1 MTTKELLASE
11 ESNFLKFQEFLID
24 EWSDGDGYESVL
36 SLIDRLPV
44 PENWIIELPSKAK
57 QGENYKTI
65 PVDIMEGAA
74 RAIFG
79 DARLHSVSSPIITQD
94 KNGRFAATVT
104 IQYKCGKL
112 LLPGVGTVYAA
123 DISLLELAV
132 PKASTMAIKNAL
144 KQLGGYFGKYLNRSE
159 DQVELPAQKEE
170 PKLTTEDLAQIIAK
184 CSSKDE
190 LQSYRFVA
198 YAKGVP
204 AEIQELYETKLRT
217 LNKKQ

>member
-1 MTTKELLASE
+1 MTTKELLQQE
-11 ESNFLKFQEFLID
+11 EANFLKFQEFIV
-24 EWSDGDGYESVL
+24 DGESYEAVL
-36 SLIDRLPV
+36 AILDKVNV

-57 QGENYKTI
+57 QGETYKTI

-74 RAIFG
+74 KAIFG
-79 DARLHSVSSPIITQD
+79 YAKLKSISSPIITQD
-94 KNGRFAATVT
+94 KNGRFAATIT
-104 IQYKCGKL
+104 IEYQCGDL
-112 LLPGVGTVYAA
+112 VLPGVGTVYAA

-159 DQVELPAQKEE
+159 DQVELPLQKEE

-184 CSSKDE
+184 CTSVDE
-190 LQSYRFVA
+190 LKSYRLVA
-198 YAKGVP
+198 YSKGTP
-204 AEIQELYETKLRT
+204 SEIQDLYETRLRT